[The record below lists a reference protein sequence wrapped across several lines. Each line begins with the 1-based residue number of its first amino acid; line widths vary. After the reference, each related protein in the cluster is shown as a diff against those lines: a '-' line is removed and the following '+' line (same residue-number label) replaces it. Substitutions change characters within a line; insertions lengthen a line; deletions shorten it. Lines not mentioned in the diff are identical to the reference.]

1 MSLITKLF
9 KRKRSLRDV
18 CVELYG
24 EDFGKQYDTLASG
37 GTIGAFDTTM
47 EFLEKVELARMV
59 SDDAGKKLKQNKGAA
74 DEQSNIES

>member
-1 MSLITKLF
+1 MNLITKLF
-9 KRKRSLRDV
+9 KRKRKRTLRDV

-37 GTIGAFDTTM
+37 GVIGGFDTTKD
-47 EFLEKVELARMV
+47 FLEKLELARMV

-74 DEQSNIES
+74 E

>member
-9 KRKRSLRDV
+9 KRKRKKDLRDV

-37 GTIGAFDTTM
+37 GTIGGFDTTM
-47 EFLEKVELARMV
+47 EFLEKLELARMV
-59 SDDAGKKLKQNKGAA
+59 SEDAGKKLKQNKGA
-74 DEQSNIES
+74 EE